1 MTDTNASAPETLRV
15 TFDELT
21 ALLARIFE
29 RNKVRPETAHIL
41 AENCALCE
49 RDGSTS
55 HGIFRMK
62 GYLGSLN
69 SGWVDGMAVP
79 TVEDAAPAF
88 CRADAHNG
96 FAQTA
101 LAAARP
107 LALEKAKAN
116 GAAILAIRNS
126 HHMTALWPDIE
137 PFAREGLIAISVV
150 NSFQTTVP
158 YGAKA
163 PVFGTNPIAFAAP
176 RDGADPIVFDM
187 ATSAVAHGDVQIAAR
202 EGHSLPEGYGVDA
215 EGRPTTDPKAV
226 LNGGALLTFGGH
238 KGSAISMMIELL
250 SAALT
255 GGHYSWEFDWSAYP
269 GAATPHTGQLII
281 LIDPRH
287 AGGLPFTQRADGLVA
302 KLREAGLS
310 RMPGERRYRNRK
322 QAERD
327 GIEVSRA
334 AWAELESMAQAQ
346 AD

>member
-1 MTDTNASAPETLRV
+1 MPETTAAAPETRHVSLS
-15 TFDELT
+15 ELT

-29 RNKVRPETAHIL
+29 RNEVRPETAHIL
-41 AENCALCE
+41 AENCAMCE
-49 RDGSTS
+49 RDGSIS
-55 HGIFRMK
+55 HGIFRMT

-79 TVEDAAPAF
+79 VVEDAAPAF
-88 CRADAHNG
+88 ARADANNG
-96 FAQTA
+96 FAQAA
-101 LAAARP
+101 LAVARP
-107 LALEKAKAN
+107 LLFDKAKTN

-126 HHMTALWPDIE
+126 HHMTALWPDVE
-137 PFAREGLIAISVV
+137 PFARQGLIAICVV

-176 RDGADPIVFDM
+176 RASGDPIVFDM
-187 ATSAVAHGDVQIAAR
+187 ATSATAHGDVQIAAR

-215 EGRPTTDPKAV
+215 EGRPTTDPRAV
-226 LNGGALLTFGGH
+226 LDGGALLTFGGH

-287 AGGLPFTQRADGLVA
+287 AGGQPFTQRADALTA
-302 KLREAGLS
+302 KLREAGLT
-310 RMPGERRYRNRK
+310 RMPGERRYRNRRN
-322 QAERD
+322 AEAN
-327 GIEVSRA
+327 GIPIAAS
-334 AWAELESMAQAQ
+334 AWADLEALAK
-346 AD
+346 A